1 MYGFVNQLYFT
12 MTVSFKLNQMEKVMY
27 QSLHNL
33 GKTND
38 QGLKRFYEQTN
49 MTEIFYYN
57 LR

>member
-1 MYGFVNQLYFT
+1 
-12 MTVSFKLNQMEKVMY
+12 MEKVMY